1 VTPVGEEYFQHME
14 QMRGEAKKLKVL
26 DGARQAVR
34 FGVAGAEQVRMAAN
48 GVDVTE
54 QGEVVAA
61 GDARSDNKVR
71 SVGAAPPQLHTRDS
85 QDPSMHNFNDYGA
98 A

>member
-1 VTPVGEEYFQHME
+1 VGDEYFKHME
-14 QMRGEAKKLKVL
+14 QMRGEAKKQKVL

-61 GDARSDNKVR
+61 GADSSRPNGVH
-71 SVGAAPPQLHTRDS
+71 SVGAAGAPPIVRGDS
-85 QDPSMHNFNDYGA
+85 QDISMHNFNDYGSA
-98 A
+98 

>member
-1 VTPVGEEYFQHME
+1 ME
-14 QMRGEAKKLKVL
+14 QMRGEAKKMKVL

-54 QGEVVAA
+54 EGEVVAA
-61 GDARSDNKVR
+61 GDNAHQSNGVK
-71 SVGAAPPQLHTRDS
+71 SVGTAQAPQMVSRDS
-85 QDPSMHNFNDYGA
+85 QDISMHNFNDYGSA
-98 A
+98 

>member
-1 VTPVGEEYFQHME
+1 ME

-34 FGVAGAEQVRMAAN
+34 FGVGGAEQVRMAAN

-61 GDARSDNKVR
+61 GDESENKVK
-71 SVGAAPPQLHTRDS
+71 SVGAAPPRLHTRDS